1 MAFAGIIVISDNSEA
16 TDSATPVNSIE
27 GLNEAIK
34 SDDFNVKLKE
44 GTYSDLSAITILKSG
59 TLDLTGCTLIRSDA
73 DGNKL
78 IGIGKDNNT
87 NNTAVVTIIGGTI
100 ISNNDGSG
108 AAVQVLKG
116 TTLTLKG
123 TTISSGSYG
132 IAVWDSA
139 KLIVDD
145 ADITA
150 TICAIS
156 GNGTQ
161 SGTEITI
168 NDGTFTSTENAAI
181 YFPST
186 QKLDINGGTFNGKTG
201 IDIRAGTITIDN
213 AIINVNQTGTISQTP
228 KDDNGPSTMGMGIAI
243 IDTSNY
249 GAGTNISV
257 TVNNTTINGAVYDY
271 YVGDKNL
278 ILTKEG
284 TVGDLIGA
292 KQFNTA
298 GLLEKTWTP
307 AHDIKLT
314 IGALTIDI
322 KEPDVVKAA
331 GFNYRLAITTATDS
345 SFSIAADSIF
355 DGKIT
360 YTDNKDKTQKS
371 ADFTIMAGVSGVT
384 FTKGSISISGNVV
397 TGTGTVA
404 DLDTIIGGM
413 SLTADLVFKDLT
425 ITGNGNITVPDVT
438 VEGIVT
444 IDEKVTILSG
454 SIIVDNNATLNV
466 KGNVELAT
474 IENNGTIAVSS
485 DEAKLPNNVT
495 GTGTVDTSTIQ
506 EDVTIGGTINTD
518 TDKALVFSAGQ
529 TVTLVSD
536 TILVKN
542 TKMTVNGIL
551 VIPEGITLTL
561 QDSSSLLI
569 VGPTSKVINNG
580 TIIVESE
587 GRTDTVTGF
596 GKVSFALNGGL
607 IENNG
612 TISINWENENLDTTG
627 WYGQS
632 HAFLAKTGTIENNGT
647 IEVAEG
653 NTFGIV
659 YAKVNNYE
667 TIYSEGGLVGYV
679 NNSGTV
685 TIDGFAWGTI
695 FMVSSEATVNV
706 VSLTTNP
713 EQPLTISDAGI
724 KNSKGDSINTN
735 GTNIVVLEASNTG
748 GTANGYNTIEGII
761 VESNIY
767 YKSSNK
773 TYYNQL
779 LISGNIDYSTKKTEI
794 IASDKFATIGL
805 SGKGIIADDTLAISE
820 HIATTVTENSILTIS
835 GEASV
840 DGTISNVD
848 ADRTGKVV
856 VTGTL
861 TMPKAIGCV
870 VEAAHY
876 KIAKDLTAGT
886 PEKYIYTNL
895 ANAISAAPK
904 EITVTGLATIDSEIT
919 IPAGTTV
926 KMQDELKVT
935 KDGFMTV
942 KDGSKVAVT
951 GNADV
956 AGVLSIENKKN
967 LTAASIISDVTTS
980 DDASIIYSGLSYA
993 LSVAESGQTVKVS
1006 TTATSPITTKSDITI
1021 KDGVTLDMAGKDLEV
1036 GTGYV
1041 LTIDGILFLDNSK
1054 LSVGGPSEDGLKD
1067 AGKVILNGAIKSVAE
1082 MNYNIGTA
1090 PLTGAYYVM
1099 LEKGALYNY
1108 VEPVSAAAEKVSTFY
1123 NQTVAIVG
1131 EQNLGNVTF
1140 VGTSD
1145 APVTVTVNGTITDS
1159 TVTIDCVN
1167 LIGNKEINKTITDG
1181 TGKVILSKVT
1191 GSTAENSELTIS
1203 SADVS
1208 SKKTFLIKGTV
1219 ATIGNDGSM
1228 EISGI
1233 TVNGAVMKDVTIGE
1247 NVIVSDNSTATE
1259 VIVNGSLF
1267 VDNEKTFAVSGDMYV
1282 LGSVDTADKTDSKVA
1297 GKITIAKCLYI
1308 GLDKPTTGASA
1319 SVDGTVSV
1327 TGLTYVMAGSTID
1340 PSLIENKKGV
1350 VEFYVD
1356 GKLYMTAYA
1365 DNAGATLVGLPE
1377 YELEDADVQGW
1388 YDEDGNEITSS
1399 SSMPSG
1405 KVSAKIDYN
1414 IYTVYIIA
1422 DEGIGTVAVDGI
1434 VAVNYLGNIYQVSNL
1449 AAGAQGHIHREER
1462 I

>member
-1 MAFAGIIVISDNSEA
+1 
-16 TDSATPVNSIE
+16 
-27 GLNEAIK
+27 
-34 SDDFNVKLKE
+34 
-44 GTYSDLSAITILKSG
+44 
-59 TLDLTGCTLIRSDA
+59 
-73 DGNKL
+73 
-78 IGIGKDNNT
+78 
-87 NNTAVVTIIGGTI
+87 
-100 ISNNDGSG
+100 
-108 AAVQVLKG
+108 
-116 TTLTLKG
+116 
-123 TTISSGSYG
+123 
-132 IAVWDSA
+132 
-139 KLIVDD
+139 
-145 ADITA
+145 
-150 TICAIS
+150 
-156 GNGTQ
+156 
-161 SGTEITI
+161 
-168 NDGTFTSTENAAI
+168 
-181 YFPST
+181 
-186 QKLDINGGTFNGKTG
+186 
-201 IDIRAGTITIDN
+201 
-213 AIINVNQTGTISQTP
+213 
-228 KDDNGPSTMGMGIAI
+228 MGIAI
-243 IDTSNY
+243 IDTSSY
-249 GAGTNISV
+249 GAGTDISV

-307 AHDIKLT
+307 AHDITLT

-322 KEPDVVKAA
+322 EKPDVVKAT
-331 GFNYRLAITTATDS
+331 GSNYRLAITTATDS

-413 SLTADLVFKDLT
+413 SPTADLVFKDLT
-425 ITGNGNITVPDVT
+425 ITGNGDITVPNVT

-444 IDEKVTILSG
+444 IDEKVKIASG
-454 SIIVDNNATLNV
+454 SITVDNNATLNV
-466 KGNVELAT
+466 KGDVEGAT

-485 DEAKLPNNVT
+485 DEAKLPDNVT

-518 TDKALVFSAGQ
+518 ADKPLVFSAGQ

-542 TKMTVNGIL
+542 TRMTVNGIL
-551 VIPEGITLTL
+551 VIPEGMTLTL

-580 TIIVESE
+580 TIIIESE
-587 GRTDTVTGF
+587 GRTDTGIRSE
-596 GKVSFALNGGL
+596 KVSFALNGGV

-612 TISINWENENLDTTG
+612 TISVNWENENLDTTG

-632 HAFLAKTGTIENNGT
+632 YAFLANSGTIENNGT

-659 YAKVNNYE
+659 DAKVNNYE

-695 FMVSSEATVNV
+695 YMVSSEATVNV

-713 EQPLTISDAGI
+713 GQPLTINDAGI

-735 GTNIVVLEASNTG
+735 GTNTVVLEASNTG

-779 LISGNIDYSTKKTEI
+779 LISGNIDYSTKKTET
-794 IASDKFATIGL
+794 IADADVFATIGL
-805 SGKGIIADDTLAISE
+805 SGKGIIADDILTISE
-820 HIATTVTENSILTIS
+820 HIATTVAANSILTIS

-840 DGTISNVD
+840 DGTISNVGVD
-848 ADRTGKVV
+848 TTGKVV
-856 VTGTL
+856 VTDTL

-904 EITVTGLATIDSEIT
+904 EITVTGLATVDSEIT

-926 KMQDELKVT
+926 KMQNGLKVT

-1145 APVTVTVNGTITDS
+1145 APVTVNVNAKITGG
-1159 TVTIDCVN
+1159 TVTIDYAKVI
-1167 LIGNKEINKTITDG
+1167 LNKEFNGTITDG

-1449 AAGAQGHIHREER
+1449 AAGEHKVTYTVKNGYEGTAKLYFNGKEVSAITLSGEPASSSMDPDFTYNLQGVTPASPVTPTPTPTPTPSEKDDSMGITEYLLIVLVILAAILVVVVAIRMMR
-1462 I
+1462 S